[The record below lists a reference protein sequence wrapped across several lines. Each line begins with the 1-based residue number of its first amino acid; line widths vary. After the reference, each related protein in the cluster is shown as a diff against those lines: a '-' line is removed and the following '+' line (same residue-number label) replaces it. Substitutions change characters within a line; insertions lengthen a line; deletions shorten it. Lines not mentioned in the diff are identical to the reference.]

1 MQSVELY
8 GYVKVFHIVSLICW
22 LAALFYL
29 PRLFVYHSENATNE
43 AFTKVA
49 KVQESRLMLTIG
61 YPAMVTTL
69 LSGATLIMLNPAVFT
84 SGIWLHIKLTLVIL
98 LVIYH
103 FVCDFYR
110 KQFARDAHPHS
121 AKFFRIFNEI
131 PTILL
136 IAIVACAVLQF

>member
-69 LSGATLIMLNPAVFT
+69 LSGVTLIMLNPAVFT

-110 KQFARDAHPHS
+110 KQFARDTHPHS

>member
-1 MQSVELY
+1 MQFVELY

-22 LAALFYL
+22 MAALFYL

-43 AFTKVA
+43 AFTKVV
-49 KVQESRLMLTIG
+49 KVQERRLMLAIG
-61 YPAMVTTL
+61 YPAMIATL
-69 LSGATLIMLNPAVFT
+69 LSGVVLIMLNPAIFT
-84 SGIWLHIKLTLVIL
+84 SGIWLHIKLTLVFL

-110 KQFARDAHPHS
+110 RQFARDVCPHS
-121 AKFFRIFNEI
+121 ATFFRIFNEI